1 MRMMKSKTKPWAL
14 LAGLLGCLCF
24 CGGDWLMMYGDPTRQ
39 LCCWQKAFRR
49 DTKDRVND
57 GKVVGGI
64 YDDRFLV
71 KPVKS
76 AVKMMQESGLEL
88 PYLWAKEDD
97 HLLTTF
103 ILLGI
108 FLILA
113 VLYILVGVFMI
124 PKFAVTSMPEDIKT
138 VVKSHDFFR
147 TYFRKLRDVKGT
159 SSLDLTGRSSWQG

>member
-1 MRMMKSKTKPWAL
+1 M
-14 LAGLLGCLCF
+14 
-24 CGGDWLMMYGDPTRQ
+24 
-39 LCCWQKAFRR
+39 
-49 DTKDRVND
+49 
-57 GKVVGGI
+57 
-64 YDDRFLV
+64 
-71 KPVKS
+71 
-76 AVKMMQESGLEL
+76 
-88 PYLWAKEDD
+88 
-97 HLLTTF
+97 LTTF

-147 TYFRKLRDVKGT
+147 TYSRKLQGVKGT